1 MEDAACNQEFVSAP
15 LAGQEVPVGKVCDIV
30 IHLFRDTIWCYS
42 VKLLIS
48 HPDLNQKLCVKK
60 LVVDIPTLPALIS
73 FIKPRFIIKR
83 WLSGYSSHQLSAP
96 HLVEMEECAILL
108 VSVPALAAGEAADA
122 KEVRH

>member
-1 MEDAACNQEFVSAP
+1 
-15 LAGQEVPVGKVCDIV
+15 
-30 IHLFRDTIWCYS
+30 

-48 HPDLNQKLCVKK
+48 HPGLNQKLCVKK

-83 WLSGYSSHQLSAP
+83 WLSGYSSHQLSAS

-108 VSVPALAAGEAADA
+108 VSVPALAAGKAADA